1 MAGKGLREHLS
12 RHGMGRLRDQAR
24 ALKNTHAQSAM
35 LRVHLQLF
43 IYECS
48 KGENFHSYL
57 RARPTFLRLAERA
70 QKQGP
75 ASGPLRARTLGR
87 PKAEDF
93 EGIKSEISSSIGP
106 HSR

>member
-48 KGENFHSYL
+48 KGENFPEKIISEVGGGLGGFLLKIGL
-57 RARPTFLRLAERA
+57 RGLM
-70 QKQGP
+70 
-75 ASGPLRARTLGR
+75 
-87 PKAEDF
+87 
-93 EGIKSEISSSIGP
+93 IS
-106 HSR
+106 R